1 MARRFFDPRKAR
13 GGDPDAGGQ
22 FDLFGGV
29 GGGDGEKPDAEPVP
43 GAIETPPSP
52 RGEVEARGAG
62 EVASGA
68 ASEGESTSAEDAPS
82 ERRREEPPP
91 LSVRELSELIGG
103 ALSALPS
110 RLRVIGEV
118 SNLSLNRHLYF
129 SLKDEEAVIPCVMW
143 ASQLREISEIPR
155 NGDSIEIR
163 GQVGHFPKYGKTQIY
178 VYRIT
183 PVGLGSLEAK
193 LREMLEALRTMGYFD
208 PARKKPL
215 PEYPRRIALVTGA
228 NSAALADCLRTARER
243 MPSVE
248 VLVLPV
254 KVQGVGAAEEVA
266 RAITLLDR
274 AAESLAID
282 AICVTRG
289 GGSLEDLWAFNERVV
304 ADAAFRCRT
313 PLVAAI
319 GHESDTSVIELVAD
333 VRESTPSLAMTRLLP
348 SREELSKRL
357 AKDARRLTTALR
369 TRAIEERARLRLSAQ
384 NPFLRKPGERLR
396 GEAKRLAD
404 ARRALARSLEARLRL
419 AARDREALATRLRQA
434 MREALPDR
442 VEAAGLLQRLDRAI
456 ETRLRE
462 VRAGTASA
470 RARLRSVGPAAVL
483 ARGFS
488 IAVGPDGRVIR
499 SVLEVEAGR
508 SIAIAVADGVIDST
522 ATGTAAGDPLERLG
536 PDAKRSGD

>member
-1 MARRFFDPRKAR
+1 MARRFFDPKKAR
-13 GGDPDAGGQ
+13 GGDPDGGGQ

-29 GGGDGEKPDAEPVP
+29 EPQAGESAAAESP
-43 GAIETPPSP
+43 GLPPAADSTGETDEVAASDVTSPAEETP
-52 RGEVEARGAG
+52 A
-62 EVASGA
+62 
-68 ASEGESTSAEDAPS
+68 

-91 LSVRELSELIGG
+91 LSVSQLSELIGG

-118 SNLSLNRHLYF
+118 SNLSHNRHLYF
-129 SLKDEEAVIPCVMW
+129 SLKDEEAVISCVMW
-143 ASQLREISEIPR
+143 SSNLRALPQLPR
-155 NGDSIEIR
+155 NGDSVEIR
-163 GQVGHFPKYGKTQIY
+163 GQVGHFARFGKTQIQ
-178 VYRIT
+178 VHRIT

-193 LREMLEALRTMGYFD
+193 LRELVETLRGLGYFD
-208 PARKKPL
+208 LARKKPL
-215 PEYPRRIALVTGA
+215 PEYPRRIAIVTGA

-357 AKDARRLTTALR
+357 AKDARRLSTALR
-369 TRAIEERARLRLSAQ
+369 TRAFEERARLQLSAQ

-396 GEAKRLAD
+396 AEAKRLAD
-404 ARRALARSLEARLRL
+404 ARRTLARSLESRLRL
-419 AARDREALATRLRQA
+419 AARDRQALATRLRQA

-442 VEAAGLLQRLDRAI
+442 GEAAGLRQRLDRAI

-499 SVLEVEAGR
+499 SVAEVPAGG
-508 SIAIAVADGVIDST
+508 SMAIAVADGVIQTT
-522 ATGTAAGDPLERLG
+522 ATGTTPGDPFERLG
-536 PDAKRSGD
+536 ELAKRSGD

>member
-1 MARRFFDPRKAR
+1 MARRFFDPKKAR
-13 GGDPDAGGQ
+13 GGEPDGGGQ
-22 FDLFGGV
+22 SDLFGGV
-29 GGGDGEKPDAEPVP
+29 GGESLGGDAAETKPARSMEPSGGADAAAAGSEA
-43 GAIETPPSP
+43 GAGANGDDPSPEETPI
-52 RGEVEARGAG
+52 
-62 EVASGA
+62 
-68 ASEGESTSAEDAPS
+68 

-91 LSVRELSELIGG
+91 LSVTQLSELIGG

-118 SNLSLNRHLYF
+118 SNLSHNRHLYF

-143 ASQLREISEIPR
+143 ASQLREPSEMPR

-163 GQVGHFPKYGKTQIY
+163 GQVGHFARFGKTQIY
-178 VYRIT
+178 VHRIT

-193 LREMLEALRTMGYFD
+193 LRAMLESLRGLGYFD
-208 PARKKPL
+208 PSRKQPL
-215 PEYPRRIALVTGA
+215 PEFPRRIAIVTGA

-248 VLVLPV
+248 VLVVPV
-254 KVQGVGAAEEVA
+254 KVQGVDAAEEVA

-274 AAESLAID
+274 AADSLAID

-348 SREELSKRL
+348 SRDELSKRL
-357 AKDARRLTTALR
+357 AKDARRLSTALR
-369 TRAIEERARLRLSAQ
+369 TRVAEERARLKLSAQ
-384 NPFLRKPGERLR
+384 NEFLRKPGERLR
-396 GEAKRLAD
+396 REARRLAD
-404 ARRALARSLEARLRL
+404 LRRSLARSLDARLRL
-419 AARDREALATRLRQA
+419 ARRDQDLRAARLRQA
-434 MREALPDR
+434 LRDALPDR
-442 VEAAGLLQRLDRAI
+442 DESASLRRRLDRAV

-462 VRAGTASA
+462 VRAQAASA
-470 RARLRSVGPAAVL
+470 GARLRSVGPAAVL

-499 SVLEVEAGR
+499 SASEVAAGG
-508 SIAIAVADGVIDST
+508 SLAVAVADGLIETTVSD
-522 ATGTAAGDPLERLG
+522 ATAGDPFEALARR
-536 PDAKRSGD
+536 AKRPGG

>member
-1 MARRFFDPRKAR
+1 MPEDSI
-13 GGDPDAGGQ
+13 
-22 FDLFGGV
+22 
-29 GGGDGEKPDAEPVP
+29 GE
-43 GAIETPPSP
+43 T
-52 RGEVEARGAG
+52 GEA
-62 EVASGA
+62 ASGPTA
-68 ASEGESTSAEDAPS
+68 NEPATPAEEAPS
-82 ERRREEPPP
+82 ERRREEAPP

-103 ALSALPS
+103 ALAALPS

-118 SNLSLNRHLYF
+118 SNLSHNRHLYF

-143 ASQLREISEIPR
+143 ASQLRELPEIPR

-178 VYRIT
+178 VHRIT

-193 LREMLEALRTMGYFD
+193 LRAMLEALRGLGYFD

-248 VLVLPV
+248 VLVVPV

-266 RAITLLDR
+266 RAIALLDR
-274 AAESLAID
+274 AAAPLGLD

-304 ADAAFRCRT
+304 ADATFRCRT

-357 AKDARRLTTALR
+357 AKDAKRLSTALR
-369 TRAIEERARLRLSAQ
+369 TRAFEERARLQLSAQ

-419 AARDREALATRLRQA
+419 AARDREALASRLQQA
-434 MREALPDR
+434 IREALPDR
-442 VEAAGLLQRLDRAI
+442 DEAPRLRQRLDRAMQ
-456 ETRLRE
+456 TRLRE

-470 RARLRSVGPAAVL
+470 GARLRSVGPAAVL

-488 IAVGPDGRVIR
+488 ITVGPDGRVIR
-499 SVLEVEAGR
+499 TVSAVAPGERVAV
-508 SIAIAVADGVIDST
+508 AVADGVIETVAS
-522 ATGTAAGDPLERLG
+522 GTTEGDPFERLAER
-536 PDAKRSGD
+536 PNRTGD